1 MNAQVLLQINAI
13 LQKTNISQEYEVI
26 LSVKSLN
33 LLSIKQTYTVY

>member
-13 LQKTNISQEYEVI
+13 LQKANISQEYEVI